1 MKLLVADPGDAAL
14 RDLVA
19 AVFDRY
25 ARRGRGAELAGGAKA
40 DRDRAVRVNLAA
52 GALRER

>member
-25 ARRGRGAELAGGAKA
+25 ARRGRGAELAEGPKQTEI
-40 DRDRAVRVNLAA
+40 
-52 GALRER
+52 ALSGLILQLVP